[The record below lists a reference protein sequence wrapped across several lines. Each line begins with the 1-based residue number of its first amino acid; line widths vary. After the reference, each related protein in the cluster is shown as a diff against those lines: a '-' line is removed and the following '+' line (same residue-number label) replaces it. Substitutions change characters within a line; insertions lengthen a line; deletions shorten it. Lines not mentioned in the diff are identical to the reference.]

1 MGELLIYILLNSTV
15 QSISTKMYYIISTK
29 VLQGS
34 DTVCGTVLQKRC
46 SRIYGLNSRLVCIQR
61 VSKNSFLKLNFLEY
75 IVKDL
80 DHNYYNN
87 SLKYLGNRRLFL

>member
-15 QSISTKMYYIISTK
+15 QSISTKMYYILSIK

-34 DTVCGTVLQKRC
+34 DTACGTVLQKKC
-46 SRIYGLNSRLVCIQR
+46 SRIYGWNSRLICVQR
-61 VSKNSFLKLNFLEY
+61 VSKNSFLKLNFLKY
-75 IVKDL
+75 IFKDF

-87 SLKYLGNRRLFL
+87 SLKYSGNRTLFL